1 LSAES
6 ALVTYARQ
14 RDTSNKSRVAILAG
28 AKLVIAKVGN
38 YQSNIADIAVSA
50 QVAKA
55 TIYNQFADKAE
66 MMESLVESEVIRLT
80 ELALA
85 ASSRQEGLALLS
97 NAISQD
103 LALRKLVE
111 SDPSDIARLVTITN
125 HPTWVLVHQGIAKVF
140 GADSAACGVILRWL
154 IGQIASPITEE
165 ESVAQARRLAA
176 IYLTRD

>member
-1 LSAES
+1 MSAQP

-176 IYLTRD
+176 TLFN